1 MRVTRLLAIA
11 AVLTAP
17 FTAGAQGIVSA
28 PTGVAVEEAAV
39 QSSAAGPRL
48 DAVRLGVEPVEV
60 NAEAA
65 GSAAMLQQ
73 GMGQSMALMVVGGA
87 ALVTG
92 LVIGGDA
99 GTILALGGA
108 VIGLIG
114 LYHYLR

>member
-1 MRVTRLLAIA
+1 MRVNRLLAT
-11 AVLTAP
+11 AVILLAP
-17 FTAGAQGIVSA
+17 FTVEAQAVATPAGA
-28 PTGVAVEEAAV
+28 AVEAPGL
-39 QSSAAGPRL
+39 QPPSAGPRL
-48 DAVRLGVEPVEV
+48 DAVRVGIAPVEV

-65 GSAAMLQQ
+65 DPAAMAQARV
-73 GMGQSMALMVVGGA
+73 GQSMALMIVGGA

-108 VIGLIG
+108 VVGLIG

>member
-1 MRVTRLLAIA
+1 MRFARLVATA
-11 AVLTAP
+11 AVLLAP
-17 FTAGAQGIVSA
+17 FTGEAQATATSPERAITA
-28 PTGVAVEEAAV
+28 PAFQPSG
-39 QSSAAGPRL
+39 AGPRM
-48 DAVRLGVEPVEV
+48 DAVRVGVEPAEV

-65 GSAAMLQQ
+65 SSAAMAQPR
-73 GMGQSMALMVVGGA
+73 MGQSMALMIVGGA

-108 VIGLIG
+108 VVGLIG